1 MSSNSKFSLTSG
13 FSSEYKDAPQQN
25 AINFAINVNNTI
37 KRSIYYSPIILSI
50 CVIIL
55 SFLFQTWTGVFFF
68 IFVLFFS
75 TIRSTMIKYMIK
87 DGYAQTFKQ
96 TYENC
101 KIKKTDNCPTEWCNI
116 NDPEHIG
123 NGFVIFYTIFTVGY
137 ILSPMIIYTAYNY
150 YIFVFLLIYL
160 LIIIIYNVRVDYCV
174 SPFVLFLEIIFGV
187 VSVAISIALLVS
199 TNNSKLLFM
208 NALDTNSNFCSMPS
222 SQTFKC
228 SVYKNGELVAS
239 SLSK

>member
-1 MSSNSKFSLTSG
+1 MSSNSTFSLTSG
-13 FSSEYKDAPQQN
+13 FSPEYKDSAQQN
-25 AINFAINVNNTI
+25 ATNFLIGVNNTI

-55 SFLFQTWTGVFFF
+55 SFLFQTRTGIVFF
-68 IFVLFFS
+68 IFALFFS
-75 TIRSTMIKYMIK
+75 CIRSAMIKYMLK
-87 DGYAQTFKQ
+87 DGYAQTFRE

-150 YIFVFLLIYL
+150 YIFVFLLVYL
-160 LIIIIYNVRVDYCV
+160 LIIIIYNVRIDYCV
-174 SPFVLFLEIIFGV
+174 SPFILFLEIIFGV
-187 VSVAISIALLVS
+187 ASVAISISLLVS

-208 NALDTNSNFCSMPS
+208 NALDTNSNF
-222 SQTFKC
+222 F
-228 SVYKNGELVAS
+228 
-239 SLSK
+239 